1 MLPFLLLQPSR
12 QVSAHTRRVSLQ
24 VLFCEDVEDGEPDG
38 ARHRVPAKLSDSKD
52 EGGVRAEVA
61 VGGSGLTVLKYSIPD
76 AAKASATSGV
86 VTTQDMGWPFAIGFP
101 MVTMSGT
108 KSSP

>member
-1 MLPFLLLQPSR
+1 MTLGYHQTEGFR
-12 QVSAHTRRVSLQ
+12 K
-24 VLFCEDVEDGEPDG
+24 G
-38 ARHRVPAKLSDSKD
+38 
-52 EGGVRAEVA
+52 EGGVRLRPEL

-76 AAKASATSGV
+76 EAKASATSGV
-86 VTTQDMGWPFAIGFP
+86 VTTQDMGWPFPIGFP